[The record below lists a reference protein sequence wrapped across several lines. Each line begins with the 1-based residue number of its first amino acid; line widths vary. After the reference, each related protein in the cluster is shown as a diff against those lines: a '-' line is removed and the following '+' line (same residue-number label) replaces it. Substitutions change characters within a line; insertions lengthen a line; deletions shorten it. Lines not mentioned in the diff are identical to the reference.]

1 MASHAGAW
9 PAVSIGIEIYGKRD
23 FHRKIADSITISAT
37 IDNRFYCAAAEKF
50 RDRGRC
56 IGDLISRLRYPGA
69 RMASLALDQSTP
81 RARPE
86 TPARA
91 PVELIDSR
99 AIGVDLEKIAKAHE
113 GNERE
118 MRTALA
124 KRLKAALIEGR
135 AKAEQLLLKDRQGR
149 RCAERLCRM
158 EDEIIRILFEFAKKH
173 LYPSQN
179 PSESEHMAVIAT
191 GGYGRGLQ
199 APGSDIDLLFLLPYK
214 QTAWGESI
222 AEAIL
227 YCLWDTGL
235 KVGHATRSV
244 DECIRQAKADMTI
257 RTAILEARFLLGDRK
272 LYDELVKRFDNDVVR
287 NTAAKFVAAKLAE
300 REERIRRSGQSRY
313 LVEPNVKDGKGGL
326 RDLHTLFW
334 IAKYVYRVREPDE
347 LIKRGVFD
355 KHEYQLFRRCEDF
368 LWAVRC
374 HMHFVTNRAEE
385 RLGFDIQRE
394 IAQRLGYTAHP
405 GQQDVERF
413 MKHYFLIAKDVGD
426 LTAIVCAQ
434 LEDDQNKSIPVLSRV
449 MAKFVTAKRKV
460 LTETEDF
467 IVDKNRIRL
476 AQANVFKRDPV
487 NLIRIFRLAQKH
499 NLAFHPDAMRVIT
512 RSLHLINSDLRDD
525 KEANRLFLEIIISKN
540 DPETVLRRMNEAGVL
555 GRFVPAFGKIVAMMQ
570 FNMYHHYTVDE
581 HLLRCIGLLADIE
594 RGEKDT
600 PLAHELFQSLRP
612 GNRTVLYVT
621 MFLHDIAKGRI
632 EDHSIAGAR
641 VARRLCPRLGLSA
654 ADTEVVAWL
663 IENHLVMSSVAQSRD
678 LSDRKTI
685 ENFAAVVQSTERLK
699 LLMILTTADIRAVGP
714 GVWNGWKAQLL
725 RTLYYETEPVLT
737 GGFSEVNRAQRVATA
752 QTEFRQALKHWPA
765 ERLESYISRLYPAY
779 WLKVDLQHKVEHA
792 HFLMGAEDAGKTLAT
807 TVGYDSGNVTELT
820 VLAPDHPWL
829 LSIIAG
835 ACAMA
840 GANIVDAQIFTTT
853 DGLALDT
860 ISLSREFERDEDEQ
874 RRANRIA
881 DSIEKALRGELRLP
895 DTLGKRVAPKG
906 RIKAFALEPT
916 VAINNQWSHRYTMME
931 VTGLD
936 RTGLLYEMTTTLS
949 KLNLN
954 IASAHVATF
963 GERVVDVFY
972 VTDLMGAQIT
982 SPTRQAAIKRA
993 IIPLF
998 GPEAKP
1004 SKAKAEA

>member
-1 MASHAGAW
+1 
-9 PAVSIGIEIYGKRD
+9 
-23 FHRKIADSITISAT
+23 
-37 IDNRFYCAAAEKF
+37 
-50 RDRGRC
+50 
-56 IGDLISRLRYPGA
+56 
-69 RMASLALDQSTP
+69 MASLVLEQDT
-81 RARPE
+81 
-86 TPARA
+86 RA
-91 PVELIDSR
+91 PSASPSKASGELIDIR
-99 AIGVDLEKIAKAHE
+99 AVTADLEKIAKSQS
-113 GNERE
+113 GSERD
-118 MRTALA
+118 MRSAVA
-124 KRLKAALIEGR
+124 QRLKAALVEGR
-135 AKAEQLLLKDRQGR
+135 AKAEQLLLKDRHGR
-149 RCAERLCRM
+149 RCAERICML
-158 EDEIIRILFEFAKKH
+158 EDEVIRLLFDFARKH

-179 PSESEHMAVIAT
+179 PSEAERMTVIAT

-272 LYDELVKRFDNDVVR
+272 LFDELQTRFDKEVVR
-287 NTAAKFVAAKLAE
+287 NTAPEFVAAKLAE
-300 REERIRRSGQSRY
+300 REDRVRRSGQSRY

-355 KHEYQLFRRCEDF
+355 KTEYQRFRTCENF

-374 HMHFVTNRAEE
+374 HMHFVTGRAEE
-385 RLGFDIQRE
+385 RLSFDIQRE
-394 IAQRLGYTAHP
+394 IAVRLGYTAHP
-405 GQQDVERF
+405 GQKDVERF

-426 LTAIVCAQ
+426 LTAILCAE
-434 LEDDQNKSIPVLSRV
+434 LEDSHAKSVPVLSRV
-449 MAKFVTAKRKV
+449 MAKFRTVKRRK
-460 LTETEDF
+460 LAESDDF
-467 IVDKNRIRL
+467 IVDKNRI
-476 AQANVFKRDPV
+476 NVASAGIFKRDPV
-487 NLIRIFRLAQKH
+487 NLIRIFYLAQKH
-499 NLAFHPDAMRVIT
+499 NLAFHPDAMRAIT
-512 RSLHLINSDLRDD
+512 RSLKLIDGKLREDE
-525 KEANRLFLEIIISKN
+525 EANKLFLEILTSKN

-555 GRFVPAFGKIVAMMQ
+555 GHFVPAFGKVVAMMQ

-581 HLLRCIGLLADIE
+581 HLLRCIGMLTEIE
-594 RGEKDT
+594 RDGGET
-600 PLAHELFQSLRP
+600 PLASELFHKLLP
-612 GNRTVLYVT
+612 GNRTIIYVT

-632 EDHSIAGAR
+632 EDHSVAGAR
-641 VARRLCPRLGLSA
+641 VARRFCPRLGFSA
-654 ADTEVVAWL
+654 TDTDTVAWL

-685 ENFAAVVQSTERLK
+685 ENFAAVVQSAERLK
-699 LLMILTTADIRAVGP
+699 LLTILTTSDIRAVGP

-737 GGFSEVNRAQRVATA
+737 GGFSEVNRAQRVAMA
-752 QTEFRQALKHWPA
+752 QAEFRQTLRHWPA
-765 ERLESYISRLYPAY
+765 ERLDAYVSRLYPAY

-792 HFLMGAEDAGKTLAT
+792 HLVMAAEDAGKSLAT
-807 TVGYDSGNVTELT
+807 TVGFDSGNVTELT

-840 GANIVDAQIFTTT
+840 GANIVDAQIYTTT

-895 DTLGKRVAPKG
+895 DVVAKRAPPKG
-906 RIKAFALEPT
+906 RIKAFTIEPSVT
-916 VAINNQWSHRYTMME
+916 INNQWSHRYTMLE
-931 VTGLD
+931 VAGLD

-954 IASAHVATF
+954 IISAHVATF

-993 IIPLF
+993 LIVLF
-998 GPEAKP
+998 AAPDAE
-1004 SKAKAEA
+1004 SKAKAKTDAKA

>member
-1 MASHAGAW
+1 
-9 PAVSIGIEIYGKRD
+9 
-23 FHRKIADSITISAT
+23 
-37 IDNRFYCAAAEKF
+37 
-50 RDRGRC
+50 
-56 IGDLISRLRYPGA
+56 
-69 RMASLALDQSTP
+69 MASLALD
-81 RARPE
+81 RE
-86 TPARA
+86 TRVASDPSSRTSGD
-91 PVELIDSR
+91 LIDSR
-99 AIGVDLEKIAKAHE
+99 AVAADLEKLAKTHS
-113 GNERE
+113 GGERE
-118 MRTALA
+118 MRSAVA
-124 KRLKAALIEGR
+124 QRLKAALIEGR
-135 AKAEQLLLKDRQGR
+135 AKAEQLLLKDRHGR
-149 RCAERLCRM
+149 RCAERLCQL
-158 EDEIIRILFEFAKKH
+158 EDEIIRLLFEFVRKH

-179 PSESEHMAVIAT
+179 PSEAERMAVIAT

-257 RTAILEARFLLGDRK
+257 RTAILEARFLLGDKK
-272 LYDELVKRFDNDVVR
+272 LFDELQTRFDQDVVR
-287 NTAAKFVAAKLAE
+287 NTAVQFVAAKLAE
-300 REERIRRSGQSRY
+300 REDRVRRSGQSRY

-334 IAKYVYRVREPDE
+334 IAKYVFRVREPDE

-368 LWAVRC
+368 LWSVRC
-374 HMHFVTNRAEE
+374 HMHFVTGRAEE
-385 RLGFDIQRE
+385 RLSFDIQRE
-394 IAQRLGYTAHP
+394 IAVRLGYTEHP

-426 LTAIVCAQ
+426 LTAILCAE
-434 LEDDQNKSIPVLSRV
+434 LEDSHAKSVPVLSRL
-449 MAKFVTAKRKV
+449 MAKFRPVKRRK
-460 LTETEDF
+460 LAESDDF
-467 IVDKNRIRL
+467 IVDKNRITV
-476 AQANVFKRDPV
+476 AAANVFKRDPV
-487 NLIRIFRLAQKH
+487 NLIRIFHLAQKH
-499 NLAFHPDAMRVIT
+499 NLAFHPDSMRAIT
-512 RSLHLINSDLRDD
+512 RSLKLIDAKLREDE
-525 KEANRLFLEIIISKN
+525 EANQLFLEILTSKN

-555 GRFVPAFGKIVAMMQ
+555 GHFVPAFGKIVAMMQ

-581 HLLRCIGLLADIE
+581 HLLRCIGILNEIE
-594 RGEKDT
+594 RGDSKET
-600 PLAHELFQSLRP
+600 PLANELIHKLLP

-621 MFLHDIAKGRI
+621 LFLHDIAKGRI

-641 VARRLCPRLGLSA
+641 VARRFCPRLGFSST
-654 ADTEVVAWL
+654 DTETVAWL
-663 IENHLVMSSVAQSRD
+663 IEQHLTMSSVAQSRD

-685 ENFAAVVQSTERLK
+685 ENFAAVVQSAERLK
-699 LLMILTTADIRAVGP
+699 LLTILTTADIRAVGP
-714 GVWNGWKAQLL
+714 GVWNGWKSQLI

-737 GGFSEVNRAQRVATA
+737 GGFSEVNRAQRVAIA
-752 QTEFRQALKHWPA
+752 QTELRAALKDWPP
-765 ERLESYISRLYPAY
+765 ERLETYIAKHYPAY
-779 WLKVDLQHKVEHA
+779 WLKVDLPHKIEHA
-792 HFLMGAEDAGKTLAT
+792 NFVRAAESAGKNLAT
-807 TVGYDSGNVTELT
+807 SVAFDPERAVTELT

-840 GANIVDAQIFTTT
+840 GANIVDAQIYTTT
-853 DGLALDT
+853 DGRALDT
-860 ISLSREFERDEDEQ
+860 ISLSREFDRDEDEE
-874 RRANRIA
+874 RRASRIA

-895 DTLGKRVAPKG
+895 DMVGKRIAPKG

-916 VAINNQWSHRYTMME
+916 VTINNQWSHRYTMME

-936 RTGLLYEMTTTLS
+936 RTGLLYELTATLS
-949 KLNLN
+949 KLSLN

-993 IIPLF
+993 LIALF
-998 GPEAKP
+998 AGGDADAKTG
-1004 SKAKAEA
+1004 KGAAG